1 MDYLTN
7 FYKNRCE
14 YLQEQINL
22 LEAGLK
28 KALRS
33 NDSEVIRKEMLKARF
48 RRDDKKQK
56 SRQAN
61 IDFWKTISGGALDAR
76 KKYESSADKLN
87 LNIGKLQDRQ
97 SLLNWQT
104 EPYPS
109 PSQMTQQKMEG
120 LRPIGGGNVSTSD
133 AMKALGGGEDAEA
146 AMMDLEYLGYVNQK
160 PRTTGSY
167 QY

>member
-1 MDYLTN
+1 M
-7 FYKNRCE
+7 
-14 YLQEQINL
+14 
-22 LEAGLK
+22 
-28 KALRS
+28 
-33 NDSEVIRKEMLKARF
+33 
-48 RRDDKKQK
+48 
-56 SRQAN
+56 
-61 IDFWKTISGGALDAR
+61 
-76 KKYESSADKLN
+76 
-87 LNIGKLQDRQ
+87 QDRQ

-120 LRPIGGGNVSTSD
+120 LRPIGGGNVSRSD
-133 AMKALGGGEDAEA
+133 AMAALGGGEDAEA